1 VNTGSGESQMQE
13 MGEIPGVI
21 GEPKGRGRAR
31 LARELFR
38 GVYRP
43 GQVLK
48 LREIGERYEL
58 GEDTLR
64 NAFADLESLGVVK
77 LSENHSATVLSPS
90 LKEMMEAYEIR
101 AELEEITGRTAA
113 AFLEGNT
120 AVLQGEV
127 DAMLAAVR
135 SDDLD
140 AYAEHDIKFHRI
152 ILEASQN
159 GILRQV
165 WDTLAIDLLMR
176 AAIPRVTRDLYDT
189 AESHRPIAKA
199 LEEGRGREAGLLLR
213 NHVETVLE
221 YLKRSEPD
229 SGVQRTFRRDLEAA
243 KEVQQAFFPR
253 QTMSIP
259 CTSCETFYQPARG
272 IGGDYYDLL
281 SLQKGRWGI
290 AIGDV
295 SGKGIGAALI
305 MASLQASLKFQA
317 LQPHLK
323 LSTLI
328 GDVNRLVYGSSPKNI
343 FATLFYAEYE
353 PAKRLLHYVNAGH
366 NPPLILRPNNGS
378 CEIFQLPSTGIPVGI
393 SADSQF
399 ASTTFQFE
407 IDDVLI
413 AYTDGITETE
423 NRQHELW
430 GQQRLVALLKSC
442 SRKSP
447 TEIINAILDQVSTFA
462 NGEPQRDDVTVLVMR
477 VEAGCDDLAVSAEPN
492 G

>member
-1 VNTGSGESQMQE
+1 VNTGCVESRME
-13 MGEIPGVI
+13 ETDGIAGVI
-21 GEPKGRGRAR
+21 GQPKGRGRAR
-31 LARELFR
+31 LVRELLS

-43 GQVLK
+43 GQVLV
-48 LREIGERYEL
+48 LREVRDMYEL
-58 GEDTLR
+58 GEDTLL

-77 LSENHSATVLSPS
+77 LSGSHSATVLSPS

-101 AELEEITGRTAA
+101 AGLEEIAGRTAA
-113 AFLEGNT
+113 AFLEANT
-120 AVLQGEV
+120 GELQWEV
-127 DAMLAAVR
+127 DAMVAAVR

-140 AYAEHDIKFHRI
+140 AYAEHDIKFHRM

-159 GILRQV
+159 RVLRRV
-165 WDTLAIDLLMR
+165 WETLAIDLRMR
-176 AAIPRVTRDLYDT
+176 AAIPKVTRDLLDS

-213 NHVETVLE
+213 NHVETILE
-221 YLKRSEPD
+221 YLKRSESD
-229 SGVQRTFRRDLEAA
+229 SGIQGASRRDLEAA
-243 KEVQQAFFPR
+243 KEIQQAFFPR

-259 CTSCETFYQPARG
+259 GISCETLYQPARG
-272 IGGDYYDLL
+272 IGGDYYDLIAL
-281 SLQKGRWGI
+281 ERGRWGI

-328 GDVNRLVYGSSPKNI
+328 GDVNRLVYGSSPTNI

-353 PAKRLLHYVNAGH
+353 PAKRLLNYVNAGH
-366 NPPLILRPNNGS
+366 NPPLVLRPKNGS
-378 CEIFQLPSTGIPVGI
+378 CEIFQLPSTGIPLGI
-393 SADSQF
+393 SADSQLD
-399 ASTTFQFE
+399 STTFQFE

-413 AYTDGITETE
+413 AYTDGITEAE

-430 GQQRLVALLKSC
+430 GEQRLEALLKSC
-442 SRKSP
+442 SRK
-447 TEIINAILDQVSTFA
+447 TAKEIINAILEQVSTFA
-462 NGEPQRDDVTVLVMR
+462 NGQPQRDDITLLVMR
-477 VEAGCDDLAVSAEPN
+477 VEADCDD
-492 G
+492 

>member
-1 VNTGSGESQMQE
+1 VNTDYAESRMQE
-13 MGEIPGVI
+13 TDEIAGVI
-21 GEPKGRGRAR
+21 GQPKGRGRAR
-31 LARELFR
+31 LARELFS

-48 LREIGERYEL
+48 LRDIGERYEL
-58 GEDTLR
+58 GEDALR

-77 LSENHSATVLSPS
+77 LVGTGSATVLSAS

-101 AELEEITGRTAA
+101 AGLEEIAGRTAA

-120 AVLQGEV
+120 GELQGEV

-159 GILRQV
+159 GFLRRV
-165 WDTLAIDLLMR
+165 WDTLAIDLRMR
-176 AAIPRVTRDLYDT
+176 AAIPKVTRDLLDS

-213 NHVETVLE
+213 NHVETILE
-221 YLKRSEPD
+221 YLKRSESD
-229 SGVQRTFRRDLEAA
+229 SRVQGAFRRDLEAA
-243 KEVQQAFFPR
+243 KEVQQAFFPER
-253 QTMSIP
+253 TMSIP
-259 CTSCETFYQPARG
+259 CVSCETLYQPARG

-281 SLQKGRWGI
+281 ALQKGRWGI

-328 GDVNRLVYGSSPKNI
+328 GDVNRLVYGSSPTNI

-353 PAKRLLHYVNAGH
+353 PAKRLLNYVNAGH
-366 NPPLILRPNNGS
+366 NPPLVLRTKNGS
-378 CEIFQLPSTGIPVGI
+378 CEIFQLPTTGIPLGI

-399 ASTTFQFE
+399 GSATFQFE
-407 IDDVLI
+407 IDDVLV
-413 AYTDGITETE
+413 AYTDGITEAE
-423 NRQHELW
+423 DRQHELW
-430 GQQRLVALLKSC
+430 GQQSLEALLRSC

-447 TEIINAILDQVSTFA
+447 KEIINAILEQVSTFA
-462 NGEPQRDDVTVLVMR
+462 NGQPQRDDITLLVMR
-477 VEAGCDDLAVSAEPN
+477 VEAGCEDLAVSARPN